1 MKGFYFYYFYYFKEK
16 NMNYLPKSLAVGF
29 VLASFASAS
38 VLAATHPVTGE
49 TLAEDQT
56 FTYSLLDE
64 FTSADPQI
72 VEDVSGSAFARD
84 LFEGLMNQDADGNLI
99 PGVATGFTTNDA
111 KDVYTFTLRDNAM
124 WSDGNP
130 VTAHDFVYA
139 WRRLADPATAS
150 PYSWFA
156 EIMALENV
164 GAVLSGEA
172 SPDAL
177 GVTALD
183 NHTLE
188 VRLTASLPYFA
199 AMTTHASTFPTPQWR
214 VRTFGSDWT
223 KPGNIVSNGAYV
235 LTEHIPNERAV
246 RERNTM
252 YWNNDATILDKV
264 VTLVINDENVD
275 LTRYLAGELDK
286 GTVPSGQYLR
296 LKEEYPNQATSFPR
310 LCTYYYTFNL
320 SPSGQEAYQ
329 DVRVRQ
335 ALSYAVDRSVVT
347 EKILQA
353 GQIQA
358 FTFTPGATAGFEVPP
373 VAFGQMSQDE
383 RNAKA
388 QELMAEAGYGSDNP
402 LSIELMY
409 NTSEGH
415 KKIAIAVQQMWKET
429 LGVNTTLANQEWKT
443 FLKTRGS
450 QNFDVA
456 RGGWCGDYNE
466 ASTFLD
472 LLTTPSGYNDG
483 KFSNAEVDEL
493 MLEARTLSDATA
505 NYTRVEE
512 ILANE
517 MPVIPVYH
525 YSGVFMLKTNVKG
538 WPYDNVE
545 QNWYSRDLY
554 KVAQ

>member
-1 MKGFYFYYFYYFKEK
+1 
-16 NMNYLPKSLAVGF
+16 MNYLPKSLAVGF

-84 LFEGLMNQDADGNLI
+84 LFEGLMNQDADGNLT

-164 GAVLSGEA
+164 GAVLSGDA

-214 VRTFGSDWT
+214 VRTFGNDWT

-296 LKEEYPNQATSFPR
+296 LKEEYPDEATSFPR

-373 VAFGQMSQDE
+373 VAFGQMTQDE
-383 RNAKA
+383 RNAEAKA
-388 QELMAEAGYGSDNP
+388 LMAEAGYGSDNP

-443 FLKTRGS
+443 FLKTRGG

>member
-1 MKGFYFYYFYYFKEK
+1 
-16 NMNYLPKSLAVGF
+16 MNFLPKSLAVGF

-49 TLAEDQT
+49 TLADDQT
-56 FTYSLLDE
+56 FTYSMLDE
-64 FTSADPQI
+64 FTTADPQM
-72 VEDVSGSAFARD
+72 VEDVSGSYFVRD

-99 PGVATGFTTNDA
+99 PGVATGYTTNEA

-164 GAVLSGEA
+164 GAVLSGDA

-214 VRTFGSDWT
+214 VRTFGTDWT

-296 LKEEYPNQATSFPR
+296 LKEEYPDEATSFPR

-373 VAFGQMSQDE
+373 VAFGQMTQDE
-383 RNAKA
+383 RNAEAKA
-388 QELMAEAGYGSDNP
+388 LMAEAGYGSDNP

-443 FLKTRGS
+443 FLKTRGG

-545 QNWYSRDLY
+545 QNWYSRNLY

>member
-1 MKGFYFYYFYYFKEK
+1 
-16 NMNYLPKSLAVGF
+16 MNFLPKSLAVGF

-49 TLAEDQT
+49 TLADDQT
-56 FTYSLLDE
+56 FTYSMLDE
-64 FTSADPQI
+64 FTTADPQM
-72 VEDVSGSAFARD
+72 VEDVEGSYFVRD

-99 PGVATGFTTNDA
+99 PGVATGYTTDED
-111 KDVYTFTLRDNAM
+111 KKVYTFTLRDNAR

-130 VTAHDFVYA
+130 VTAHNFVYA

-156 EIMALENV
+156 DIMALENV
-164 GAVLSGEA
+164 GAVMSGE
-172 SPDAL
+172 SPPEAL
-177 GVTALD
+177 GVRALD

-199 AMTTHASTFPTPQWR
+199 AMTTHASTFPSPEWT
-214 VRTFGSDWT
+214 VRTFGDDWT
-223 KPGNIVSNGAYV
+223 KPGNIVGNGAYV
-235 LTEHIPNERAV
+235 LTEHIPNETAT
-246 RERNTM
+246 RERNSL
-252 YWNNDATILDKV
+252 YWNNGATIIDKV
-264 VTLVINDENVD
+264 VTLIINDENTD
-275 LTRYLAGELDK
+275 FTRWEAGETDK
-286 GTVPSGQYLR
+286 GAVPSGQYPR
-296 LKEEYPNQATSFPR
+296 LKAEYPDEAISFPR

-320 SPSGQEAYQ
+320 SPSGQEALQ

-335 ALSYAVDRSVVT
+335 ALSYALDRSVITDKV
-347 EKILQA
+347 LQG

-358 FTFTPGATAGFEVPP
+358 FTFTPGATAGFEVPA
-373 VAFGQMSQDE
+373 VAFGQMSQDQ
-383 RNAKA
+383 RNVNAKL
-388 QELMAEAGYGSDNP
+388 LMAAAGYGPDNP
-402 LSIELMY
+402 LSVDVLY

-429 LGVNTTLANQEWKT
+429 LGVEATLANQEWKT
-443 FLKTRGS
+443 FLNTRGG
-450 QNFDVA
+450 QNFDIA

-472 LLTTPSGYNDG
+472 LMTTKSGYNDG

-493 MLEARTLSDATA
+493 MTSARTMTDATA

-512 ILANE
+512 IMANE

-525 YSGVFMLKTNVKG
+525 YTGVFMLRNNLKG
-538 WPYDNVE
+538 WPFDNVE
-545 QNWYSRDLY
+545 QNVYSRDLY
-554 KVAQ
+554 KVAD

>member
-1 MKGFYFYYFYYFKEK
+1 
-16 NMNYLPKSLAVGF
+16 MNYLPKSLAVGF

-38 VLAATHPVTGE
+38 VLAAIHPVTGE

>member
-1 MKGFYFYYFYYFKEK
+1 
-16 NMNYLPKSLAVGF
+16 MNFLPKSLAVGF

-84 LFEGLMNQDADGNLI
+84 LFEGLMNQDADGNLT

-164 GAVLSGEA
+164 GAVLSGD
-172 SPDAL
+172 SPTSAL

-214 VRTFGSDWT
+214 VRTFGTDWT

-296 LKEEYPNQATSFPR
+296 LKEEYPDEATSFPR

-373 VAFGQMSQDE
+373 VAFGQMTQDE
-383 RNAKA
+383 RNAEAKA
-388 QELMAEAGYGSDNP
+388 LMAEAGYGSDNP

-443 FLKTRGS
+443 FLKTRGG

>member
-1 MKGFYFYYFYYFKEK
+1 
-16 NMNYLPKSLAVGF
+16 MNYLPKSLAVGF

-38 VLAATHPVTGE
+38 VLAAIHPVTGE

-223 KPGNIVSNGAYV
+223 KPGNIVSNGAYI

-246 RERNTM
+246 RERNTR

>member
-1 MKGFYFYYFYYFKEK
+1 MKVFFLFKEK
-16 NMNYLPKSLAVGF
+16 FMNYLPKSLAVGF
-29 VLASFASAS
+29 VLASFAASS
-38 VLAATHPVTGE
+38 VLAAGTHPVTGE
-49 TLAEDQT
+49 ALSDDQT
-56 FTYSLLDE
+56 FTYSMLDE

-72 VEDVSGSAFARD
+72 VEDVEGSWFVRD

-99 PGVATGFTTNDA
+99 PGVATGYTTNEA
-111 KDVYTFTLRDNAM
+111 KDVYTFTLRDNAR
-124 WSDGNP
+124 WSDGNQ

-164 GAVLSGEA
+164 GAVMSGE
-172 SPDAL
+172 SPPEAL
-177 GVTALD
+177 GIRALD
-183 NHTLE
+183 NLTLE

-199 AMTTHASTFPTPQWR
+199 AMTTHASTYPTPQWT
-214 VRTFGSDWT
+214 VKTFGDDWT
-223 KPGNIVSNGAYV
+223 KPGNIVGNGAYV
-235 LTEHIPNERAV
+235 LTEHIPNETAT
-246 RERNTM
+246 RERNSL
-252 YWNNDATILDKV
+252 YWNNDATIINKV
-264 VTLVINDENVD
+264 VTLIMNDENTD
-275 LTRYLAGELDK
+275 FTRWEAGETDR
-286 GTVPSGQYLR
+286 GTIPSGQYPR
-296 LKEEYPNQATSFPR
+296 LKAQYPEEAISFPR

-320 SPSGQEAYQ
+320 SPSGQDALQ

-335 ALSYAVDRSVVT
+335 ALSYALDRSVVT
-347 EKILQA
+347 DKILQG

-358 FTFTPGATAGFEVPP
+358 FTFTPGATAGFEVPA
-373 VAFGQMSQDE
+373 VAFGQMTQDE

-388 QELMAEAGYGSDNP
+388 KELMAEAGYGSDNP
-402 LSIELMY
+402 LSVEIMY
-409 NTSEGH
+409 NTSEAH

-429 LGVNTTLANQEWKT
+429 LGVKATLANQEWKT
-443 FLKTRGS
+443 FLKTRGG
-450 QNFDVA
+450 QNFDIA

-472 LLTTPSGYNDG
+472 LLSTPSGYNDG

-493 MLEARTLSDATA
+493 MTSARTMSDATS

-525 YSGVFMLKTNVKG
+525 YTGLFMLRKNVKG
-538 WPYDNVE
+538 WPFNNVE
-545 QNWYSRDLY
+545 QNIYSRDLY
-554 KVAQ
+554 KVAD

>member
-1 MKGFYFYYFYYFKEK
+1 
-16 NMNYLPKSLAVGF
+16 MNYLPKSLAVGF
-29 VLASFASAS
+29 VLASFAASS
-38 VLAATHPVTGE
+38 VLAAGTHPVTGE
-49 TLAEDQT
+49 ALSDDQT
-56 FTYSLLDE
+56 FTYSMLDE

-72 VEDVSGSAFARD
+72 VEDVEGSWFVRD

-99 PGVATGFTTNDA
+99 PGVATGYTTNEA
-111 KDVYTFTLRDNAM
+111 KDVYTFTLRDNAR
-124 WSDGNP
+124 WSDGNQ

-164 GAVLSGEA
+164 GAVMSGE
-172 SPDAL
+172 SPPEAL
-177 GVTALD
+177 GIRALD
-183 NHTLE
+183 NLTLE

-199 AMTTHASTFPTPQWR
+199 AMTTHASTYPTPQWT
-214 VRTFGSDWT
+214 VKTFGDDWT
-223 KPGNIVSNGAYV
+223 KPGNIVGNGAYV
-235 LTEHIPNERAV
+235 LTEHIPNETAT
-246 RERNTM
+246 RERNSL
-252 YWNNDATILDKV
+252 YWNNDATIINKV
-264 VTLVINDENVD
+264 VTLIMNDENTD
-275 LTRYLAGELDK
+275 FTRWEAGETDR
-286 GTVPSGQYLR
+286 GTIPSGQYPR
-296 LKEEYPNQATSFPR
+296 LKAQYPEEAISFPR

-320 SPSGQEAYQ
+320 SPSGQDALQ

-335 ALSYAVDRSVVT
+335 ALSYALDRSVVT
-347 EKILQA
+347 DKILQG

-358 FTFTPGATAGFEVPP
+358 FTFTPGATAGFEVPA
-373 VAFGQMSQDE
+373 VAFGQMTQNE

-388 QELMAEAGYGSDNP
+388 KELMAEAGYGSDNP
-402 LSIELMY
+402 LSVEIMY
-409 NTSEGH
+409 NTSEAH

-429 LGVNTTLANQEWKT
+429 LGVKATLANQEWKT
-443 FLKTRGS
+443 FLKTRGG
-450 QNFDVA
+450 QNFDIA

-493 MLEARTLSDATA
+493 MTSARTMSDATS

-525 YSGVFMLKTNVKG
+525 YTGLFMLRKNVKG
-538 WPYDNVE
+538 WPFNNVE
-545 QNWYSRDLY
+545 QNIYSRDLY
-554 KVAQ
+554 KVAD

>member
-1 MKGFYFYYFYYFKEK
+1 
-16 NMNYLPKSLAVGF
+16 MNFLPKSLAVGF

-49 TLAEDQT
+49 TLADDQT
-56 FTYSLLDE
+56 FTYSMLDE
-64 FTSADPQI
+64 FTTADPQM
-72 VEDVSGSAFARD
+72 VEDVEGSYFVRD
-84 LFEGLMNQDADGNLI
+84 LFEGLMNQDSDGNLI
-99 PGVATGFTTNDA
+99 PGVATGYTTNEA

-156 EIMALENV
+156 DIMALENV
-164 GAVLSGEA
+164 GAVMSGD
-172 SPDAL
+172 SPTSAL

-199 AMTTHASTFPTPQWR
+199 AMTTHASTFPSPQWR
-214 VRTFGSDWT
+214 VRTFGDDWT
-223 KPGNIVSNGAYV
+223 KPGNIVGNGAYV
-235 LTEHIPNERAV
+235 LTEHIPNETAT
-246 RERNTM
+246 RERNSL
-252 YWNNDATILDKV
+252 YWNNDATIIDKV
-264 VTLVINDENVD
+264 VTLIMNDENTD
-275 LTRYLAGELDK
+275 FTRWEAGETDK
-286 GTVPSGQYLR
+286 GALPSGQYPR
-296 LKEEYPNQATSFPR
+296 LKVKYPDEAISFPR
-310 LCTYYYTFNL
+310 LCTYYMTFNL
-320 SPSGQEAYQ
+320 SPSGPEAFK

-335 ALSYAVDRSVVT
+335 ALSYALDRSVVT
-347 EKILQA
+347 DKILQG

-358 FTFTPGATAGFEVPP
+358 FTFTPGTTAGFEVPA
-373 VAFGQMSQDE
+373 VAFGEMSQDQ
-383 RNAKA
+383 RNVNAKLLLA
-388 QELMAEAGYGSDNP
+388 AAGYGPDNP
-402 LSIELMY
+402 LKFEYLY

-415 KKIAIAVQQMWKET
+415 KKIAIAAQQMWKET
-429 LGVNTTLANQEWKT
+429 LGAEATLANQEWKT
-443 FLKTRGS
+443 FLKTRGG

-472 LLTTPSGYNDG
+472 LMTTPSGYNDG

-493 MLEARTLSDATA
+493 MISARTMSDATS

-512 ILANE
+512 IMANE
-517 MPVIPVYH
+517 MPIIPVYH
-525 YSGVFMLKTNVKG
+525 YTGVFMLRNNLKG
-538 WPYDNVE
+538 WPFNNVE
-545 QNWYSRDLY
+545 QNVYSRDLY
-554 KVAQ
+554 KVAD